1 MTLSPIADKTPDMT
15 ANPLVSVVVPTYK
28 RPDFLKRTMESI
40 LSQTYQNLELI
51 IISNGRNPENEAAA
65 RSFNDPRVRYADQ
78 DNSGGPSGPRNHGI
92 RLAMGDFIA
101 FCDDDDLWLPK
112 KLEKQV
118 QTLLANPSC
127 GFCYTRMV
135 CFNEQGDEW
144 AVEVPQ
150 RPASFKTMLYKND
163 VPVSSI
169 VMRADL
175 VRKHG
180 GFHEGPEVGDAEDYE
195 FSLRYS
201 YVAQFVFVNEVLL
214 RYWAGRGRTT
224 ASDDVRRL
232 RHEIR
237 YLRDIAGCFR
247 IFHRQFKGS
256 PTIFIMPFMQ
266 AAKGSAKLWLY
277 QTLKRN
283 NLISKNG

>member
-1 MTLSPIADKTPDMT
+1 MTDQ
-15 ANPLVSVVVPTYK
+15 PLVTVVVPTHK

-40 LSQTYQNLELI
+40 LSQTYRNIELI
-51 IISNGRNPENEAAA
+51 VVSNGRNPANETAA
-65 RSFNDPRVRYADQ
+65 RSFNDPRVRYVDQ

-92 RLAMGDFIA
+92 RLAQGQYIA

-118 QTLLANPSC
+118 AGLEASPRC
-127 GFCYTRMV
+127 GFCYTRMIS
-135 CFNEQGDEW
+135 FNENGDEW
-144 AVEVPQ
+144 TVEQQP
-150 RPASFKTMLYKND
+150 RPASFKTMLYKNE

-169 VMRADL
+169 LMRTDL
-175 VRKHG
+175 VRTHG

-201 YVAQFVFVNEVLL
+201 YLTDFLFIDDILL

-224 ASDDVRRL
+224 AANDVRTL
-232 RHEIR
+232 KDEIH
-237 YLRDIAGCFR
+237 YLSDMAGCFR
-247 IFHRQFKGS
+247 VFYRHYKGS
-256 PTIFIMPFMQ
+256 PTIFIGPLTC
-266 AAKGSAKLWLY
+266 ATKDSAKAWLY

-283 NLISKNG
+283 NLISRNG